1 MKKKSV
7 MKEVKFQNT
16 LSVVVGVSIMFSALT
31 AILGYE
37 ALSIGNAMVLVV
49 FCVLCGM
56 TKDLKDLCN
65 ELVEDEW
72 YGGYLGAQLANI
84 CKLNCCNNI
93 FANL

>member
-7 MKEVKFQNT
+7 MKEVKVQDV
-16 LSVVVGVSIMFSALT
+16 LSVLVGISILFSALM

-65 ELVEDEW
+65 ELVEEE
-72 YGGYLGAQLANI
+72 
-84 CKLNCCNNI
+84 
-93 FANL
+93 

>member
-7 MKEVKFQNT
+7 MKEVKVQDV
-16 LSVVVGVSIMFSALT
+16 LSVLVGISILFSALM

-65 ELVEDEW
+65 ELVEED
-72 YGGYLGAQLANI
+72 
-84 CKLNCCNNI
+84 
-93 FANL
+93 